1 MFAKASHDLL
11 QRQHSMAEHREQINR
26 CISAFRFI
34 MLCSRNSAAQASLY
48 MHAETMLSRLELP
61 LLSQSGLGQPTNTRT
76 FFVPIL
82 DINRYIGIVKDQV
95 DVVQNV
101 DDIVTSTQLIRTGN
115 TESRNNAA
123 ALMEQLGKTGLGFIS
138 NEDNEKF
145 AIEAI
150 DDAERK
156 RDQLEVV
163 CSYQYFVG
171 TS

>member
-1 MFAKASHDLL
+1 
-11 QRQHSMAEHREQINR
+11 
-26 CISAFRFI
+26 
-34 MLCSRNSAAQASLY
+34 